1 MKKRYCAMLLF
12 AGHSVVAGSLSNV
25 GNIHLKGY
33 IGDRL
38 DAMISHQIVERDID
52 YITAPFA
59 EKTERTERWQSEF
72 WGKYMHAAMPYL
84 VYTGSEKLGELVDR
98 GVDSILASQEQSG
111 YIGNYPDEL
120 RCGEGWDVWGMK
132 YTMLGLIHYY
142 DYMTRQKSADSREK
156 ASKAIAACRR
166 LCDYVIAELGPNGKR
181 GVELWKTGY
190 WSGFASSS
198 ILEPVVWLYNRTDDR
213 KYFTRAFSGVLL
225 WFVESFDSRTK
236 SIPEYEFPDNED
248 SNGKKVR
255 KILLVNPVPLDM
267 QMKGTQDKAGTAGAA
282 GIDKILQA
290 ESRKETTISPGDMI
304 YGMEVAN
311 LSRLLN
317 SFIS

>member
-1 MKKRYCAMLLF
+1 
-12 AGHSVVAGSLSNV
+12 
-25 GNIHLKGY
+25 
-33 IGDRL
+33 
-38 DAMISHQIVERDID
+38 MISHQIVERDID

-84 VYTGSEKLGELVDR
+84 VYTGSGKLGKLVDR

-213 KYFTRAFSGVLL
+213 KYFDFATYIV
-225 WFVESFDSRTK
+225 
-236 SIPEYEFPDNED
+236 
-248 SNGKKVR
+248 
-255 KILLVNPVPLDM
+255 
-267 QMKGTQDKAGTAGAA
+267 KGMIEPAA
-282 GIDKILQA
+282 G
-290 ESRKETTISPGDMI
+290 P
-304 YGMEVAN
+304 
-311 LSRLLN
+311 RLLDLALKN
-317 SFIS
+317 VSVADRNGHGNKAETKGGYAIKNNRWKAWPGRAVGIFR